1 MLEMNNLPIRYKLI
15 IHFMII
21 SILPS
26 ICLGILISWAANNV
40 ISKQVNANT
49 LQLIGNANK
58 SLESY
63 VSEIQN
69 ITYLIS
75 FNPDVKNF
83 LYQDTYQSTIDP
95 NQMYDIQKF
104 LQGFTTLHS
113 EVAGILV
120 LNSNNQY
127 ISNEMYARTSKK
139 LTEEQ
144 WYKEAESS
152 KGIFKLIGHTSGR
165 NITTHYNYKD
175 DEVISVVR
183 AILDPDTQ
191 ITKGVILID
200 LKLRVVAETLKDVRL
215 GKSGFLMVID
225 GQGKSI
231 YTPASPL
238 VEGIQKQ
245 WFADQMSGDFSRKID
260 GQQLEFIYRKSPFTD
275 WTTVGVFST
284 DEAVSEVQEI
294 RFYLI
299 SFIFLVS
306 FLGVTASFYLAYSIS
321 RPILRLMHS
330 MQTAESGDLTIHPM
344 GIRLDEIGMLGRSFN
359 AMLTQI
365 VKLISLVEV
374 KERQK
379 KEAELRILHA
389 NIKPHFLYNTLDT
402 IQWMA
407 RKNGAADVSEMVES
421 LAKLFRIGL
430 SNGQDAI
437 LLIDE
442 VEHVISYLKIQQ
454 TRYKAKLNFDIQIDP
469 AVTTEKLLLLKL
481 ILQPIVENAIYH
493 GIKER
498 RGPGHIQLNVTLEK
512 EYVMIKIADD
522 GLGMT
527 KETLDALNNKLSNAL
542 NEIQLQS
549 TTDDS
554 EQEQVALRVNRMI
567 GGYGIMNVHTR
578 IVLSFGESYGV
589 FIESQEGKGTIVTII
604 HPIIMDEEG
613 VGRIGNTMESINRG

>member
-1 MLEMNNLPIRYKLI
+1 MFEMNNVPIRYKLI

-26 ICLGILISWAANNV
+26 ICLGILISWAVNNV

-75 FNPDVKNF
+75 FNSEVKDF
-83 LYQDTYQSTIDP
+83 LYQEQPQSKIDP
-95 NQMYDIQKF
+95 NQTYDIQKF

-127 ISNEMYARTSKK
+127 ISNEMYARTSKN

-200 LKLRVVAETLKDVRL
+200 LKLRVVAETIKDVRL

-225 GQGKSI
+225 SQGKSI

-238 VEGIQKQ
+238 VDGIQKQ
-245 WFADQMSGDFSRKID
+245 WFADQMSGDFSREID
-260 GQQLEFIYRKSPFTD
+260 GQRLEFIYRKSSFTN

-299 SFIFLVS
+299 SFIFLVT

-321 RPILRLMHS
+321 RPIQRLMNS
-330 MQTAESGDLTIHPM
+330 MQTAESGDLTIRHM
-344 GIRLDEIGMLGRSFN
+344 GVRLDEIGMLGRSFN

-365 VKLISLVEV
+365 VKLISLVEA

-379 KEAELRILHA
+379 KEAELRTLHA

-407 RKNGAADVSEMVES
+407 RKNGANDVSEMVDS

-430 SNGQDAI
+430 SNGHDAI
-437 LLIDE
+437 LLTDE
-442 VEHVISYLKIQQ
+442 VEHVISYLKIQE
-454 TRYKAKLNFDIQIDP
+454 TRYRDKLTFDIQIDP
-469 AVTTEKLLLLKL
+469 AVEKLLLLKL

-498 RGPGHIQLNVTLEK
+498 RGPGHIQISISLEK

-527 KETLDALNNKLSNAL
+527 QETVDALNDKLSHTL
-542 NEIQLQS
+542 NEIQQQS
-549 TTDDS
+549 TTEDS
-554 EQEQVALRVNRMI
+554 DQEQIAPRVNRMI

-578 IVLSFGESYGV
+578 IVLSFGERYGV
-589 FIESQEGKGTIVTII
+589 SIQSQEGKGTIVTII
-604 HPIIMDEEG
+604 HPIVADEEG
-613 VGRIGNTMESINRG
+613 EGRIGNTVESINRG

>member
-1 MLEMNNLPIRYKLI
+1 MFKMNNVPIRYKLI

-26 ICLGILISWAANNV
+26 ICLGILISWAVNNV

-75 FNPDVKNF
+75 FNSEVKDF
-83 LYQDTYQSTIDP
+83 LYQEQPQTKIDP

-127 ISNEMYARTSKK
+127 ISNEMYARTSKN

-175 DEVISVVR
+175 NEVISVVR

-200 LKLRVVAETLKDVRL
+200 LKLRVVAETIKDVRL
-215 GKSGFLMVID
+215 GKSGFLMVLD
-225 GQGKSI
+225 NQGKSI

-238 VEGIQKQ
+238 VDGIQNQ
-245 WFADQMSGDFSRKID
+245 WFADQMSGDFSREMN
-260 GQQLEFIYRKSPFTD
+260 GQRLEFIYRKSPFTN

-284 DEAVSEVQEI
+284 QEAVSEVQEI

-321 RPILRLMHS
+321 RPIQRLMNS
-330 MQTAESGDLTIHPM
+330 MQTAESGDLTIRHM
-344 GIRLDEIGMLGRSFN
+344 GVRLDEIGMLGRSFN

-365 VKLISLVEV
+365 AKLISLVEA

-379 KEAELRILHA
+379 KEAELRTLHA

-407 RKNGAADVSEMVES
+407 RKNGANDVSEVVDS

-430 SNGQDAI
+430 SNGHDVI
-437 LLIDE
+437 LLTDE
-442 VEHVISYLKIQQ
+442 VEHVISYLKIQE
-454 TRYKAKLNFDIQIDP
+454 TRYRDKLTFDIQIDP
-469 AVTTEKLLLLKL
+469 ATERLLLLKL

-498 RGPGHIQLNVTLEK
+498 RGPGHIQISISLVK
-512 EYVMIKIADD
+512 EFVMIKIADD

-527 KETLDALNNKLSNAL
+527 QETVDALNHKLSHTL
-542 NEIQLQS
+542 NDIQQQS
-549 TTDDS
+549 TTENSD
-554 EQEQVALRVNRMI
+554 QEQIALRVNRMI

-589 FIESQEGKGTIVTII
+589 SIQSQVGKGTIVTII
-604 HPIIMDEEG
+604 HPIVADEEG
-613 VGRIGNTMESINRG
+613 AGRIGNTMESINRG

>member
-1 MLEMNNLPIRYKLI
+1 MNNLPIRYKLI

-26 ICLGILISWAANNV
+26 ICLGILISWAVNNV

-75 FNPDVKNF
+75 FNSDVKNF
-83 LYQDTYQSTIDP
+83 LYQGENQSTIDP

-225 GQGKSI
+225 NQGKSI

-245 WFADQMSGDFSRKID
+245 WFADQMSGDFSREID
-260 GQQLEFIYRKSPFTD
+260 GQSLEFIYRKSPFTD

-330 MQTAESGDLTIHPM
+330 MQTAESGDLTIRPM

-498 RGPGHIQLNVTLEK
+498 RGPGHIQVSVTLEK
-512 EYVMIKIADD
+512 EYVIIKIADD
-522 GLGMT
+522 GLGMS
-527 KETLDALNNKLSNAL
+527 KETLDSLNYQLSHTL
-542 NEIQLQS
+542 NEIQQQS

-554 EQEQVALRVNRMI
+554 DQEQIALRVNRMI

-578 IVLSFGESYGV
+578 IVLSFGEGYGV
-589 FIESQEGKGTIVTII
+589 SIDSQVGKGTIVTII
-604 HPIIMDEEG
+604 HPIIIDEEG
-613 VGRIGNTMESINRG
+613 AGRNGNTLETINRG